1 MACKQLTS
9 YTFIVQ
15 LFATNCIPK
24 GREIGDGNETHT
36 YIHIINENKQNMDN
50 CHRYKQSEKRE
61 KEKEITRSI
70 NDEFV
75 DR

>member
-1 MACKQLTS
+1 
-9 YTFIVQ
+9 
-15 LFATNCIPK
+15 
-24 GREIGDGNETHT
+24 
-36 YIHIINENKQNMDN
+36 MDN
-50 CHRYKQSEKRE
+50 CHRYKWSEKRE